1 MEHSARLIE
10 KGTPESLC
18 WIAAGVPAGVL
29 MRVVETLGAG
39 LAAVELILVIVAYG
53 ATLVNLSRTEYC
65 YCCCC
70 SLPPTKTPVKINLSN
85 GLTEDVSRRSASV
98 IVCAFKSTSVLW
110 LNARDWRREA
120 NSEARKLVGQNTN

>member
-39 LAAVELILVIVAYG
+39 GLAAVELILVIVA
-53 ATLVNLSRTEYC
+53 
-65 YCCCC
+65 
-70 SLPPTKTPVKINLSN
+70 
-85 GLTEDVSRRSASV
+85 
-98 IVCAFKSTSVLW
+98 
-110 LNARDWRREA
+110 
-120 NSEARKLVGQNTN
+120 